1 MKIRNPKIWGPPLWD
16 ILHYITFR
24 YDPKD
29 AKKVERLFMY
39 HLPNLMPCIHC
50 KNHYKDYVRRNPI
63 KLRNMEELSK
73 WLVRIHNLTNQQL
86 NKPQFAYS
94 KAVQRYS
101 VSTYAKERVKNSFI
115 KWTSLMRTNVLYG
128 TQTIQK
134 SYSIFL
140 SYIFNYV

>member
-50 KNHYKDYVRRNPI
+50 RNHYKEYVRRNPI
-63 KLRNMEELSK
+63 KLRNREELSK

-86 NKPQFAYS
+86 KKPQFAYS

-101 VSTYAKERVKNSFI
+101 SSSYAKERVKNSFI
-115 KWTSLMRTNVLYG
+115 KWTALMRTNILYG
-128 TQTIQK
+128 TPTVQK
-134 SYSIFL
+134 SYSTFL

>member
-29 AKKVERLFMY
+29 SKKVERLFMY

-50 KNHYKDYVRRNPI
+50 RNHYKEYVRRNPI
-63 KLRNMEELSK
+63 KLRNREELSK

-86 NKPQFAYS
+86 KNPQFSYS
-94 KAVQRYS
+94 RAVQRYS
-101 VSTYAKERVKNSFI
+101 TSSYAKERVKNSFI